1 MRTRWLLLAGLF
13 ASAST
18 ACGSSAGPAATK
30 PVASLAGSTSAQ
42 ASFRRLQTAWEN
54 QGERPRLEEQL
65 QTHLRRFPQD
75 PTSARVSIYLSL
87 LWLEAG
93 DLSRAQRLLDGL
105 SMLPPGSAKDFA
117 EVARARTDRLR
128 GAPES
133 ALERLQPLLGKII
146 DPQEREVFLE
156 EMALT
161 AIASR
166 LDYEVLAYMDAWL
179 RGVSE
184 DDKERVRER
193 ITLVLQQVSR
203 PVLEATYRSIRGAPN
218 RSGYSRDMQRLVGD
232 RLGQIA
238 VQENDAALARFLL
251 DPAAGPT
258 TDTEGLGAL
267 ATSRRGLRTVY
278 GRKVGLLVSSESTSA
293 RDRAADVARGVA
305 FGIEQAQS
313 ATAPVR
319 LVTRNDGDDAA
330 HAEAALEEMV
340 GEGVSVV
347 VAGLDDASA
356 ARAQRWCE
364 ANDVPLILLHR
375 TPTTLGRSSFSMGE
389 DEVKQLQLLS
399 AALRGAARPHIA
411 LLTDGQGDE
420 SLIQQRALEANGLQ
434 LGVVVPCDSRQPRA
448 GESHFLWRL
457 ALDPAKH
464 SWVIAATGNCARDLV
479 DDLMRARVAGDLFLS
494 LDAASIDSTFARS
507 AAAAKL
513 RFVSLRAGVMPVLDV
528 DAKVKDMPLY
538 VERYRER
545 PSWWTA
551 LGRDAGFLAAKAV
564 TPLPEGGVTD
574 NRGVDQRRAVVVAGL
589 LATEAPLWSTNFS
602 GFLRAQQ
609 MRRELGVVSW
619 FTKGKPN
626 PLHTE

>member
-1 MRTRWLLLAGLF
+1 MRTRWAFLACLLSCGTPAGPTAPKPAASLA
-13 ASAST
+13 AST
-18 ACGSSAGPAATK
+18 A
-30 PVASLAGSTSAQ
+30 AQ
-42 ASFRRLQTAWEN
+42 ASFRRLQTAWES
-54 QGERPRLEEQL
+54 QAERPRLEEPL
-65 QTHLRRFPQD
+65 QAHLRRFPQD
-75 PTSARVSIYLSL
+75 PTSARVSIYLAL

-105 SMLPPGSAKDFA
+105 STLPMGSARDFA

-128 GAPES
+128 GAPDS
-133 ALERLQPLLGKII
+133 ALERLLPLLGKII

-161 AIASR
+161 AIASH

-193 ITLVLQQVSR
+193 IADVLRQVAR
-203 PVLEATYRSIRGAPN
+203 PVLEATYRSMRGTAN
-218 RSGYSRDMQRLVGD
+218 RSGYSRDMQRLVGE

-251 DPAAGPT
+251 DPAGGPT
-258 TDTEGLGAL
+258 ADTEGLGAL
-267 ATSRRGLRTVY
+267 ATSRRGLRTVF
-278 GRKVGLLVSSESTSA
+278 GRKVGLLVTSETAAA

-313 ATAPVR
+313 ASAPVR
-319 LVTRNDGDDAA
+319 LVTRNDGNAA
-330 HAEAALEEMV
+330 GHAEAALEEMV

-347 VAGLDDASA
+347 IAGLDRASA
-356 ARAQRWCE
+356 KRAQRWCE

-375 TPTTLGRSSFSMGE
+375 TSRLAGSSFSMGE
-389 DEVKQLQLLS
+389 DEVKELKLLS
-399 AALRGAARPHIA
+399 SVVRSAARPHVA
-411 LLTDGQGDE
+411 LLTDGQQDE
-420 SLIQQRALEANGLQ
+420 SKAQQAALEANGLE
-434 LGVVVPCDSRQPRA
+434 LGVVVPCDSQQPRA

-457 ALDPAKH
+457 ASDPGRYG
-464 SWVIAATGNCARDLV
+464 WVVAATGNCARDLV
-479 DDLMRARVAGDLFLS
+479 DDLVRAKSSGDLFLS

-507 AAAAKL
+507 ATAAKL
-513 RFVSLRAGVMPVLDV
+513 RFVSLRAGIMPVLEVDSKTKDV
-528 DAKVKDMPLY
+528 PVY

-551 LGRDAGFLAAKAV
+551 LGRDAGYLAARAV

-589 LATEAPLWSTNFS
+589 LATEATLWSTEVR
-602 GFLRAQQ
+602 GFARAQQ
-609 MRRELGVVSW
+609 MERSLGVVEWAPSR
-619 FTKGKPN
+619 KAPPAKKD
-626 PLHTE
+626 